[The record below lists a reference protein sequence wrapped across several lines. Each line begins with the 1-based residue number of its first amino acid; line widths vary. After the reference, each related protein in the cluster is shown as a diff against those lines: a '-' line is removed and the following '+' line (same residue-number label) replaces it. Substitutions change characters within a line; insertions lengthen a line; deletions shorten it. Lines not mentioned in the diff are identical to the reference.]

1 MNVARI
7 LYPVKVLGP
16 GNRVGIWVC
25 GCPKRCPGCG
35 NPELWERSS
44 KYEISV
50 SELKALI
57 GKIAATHK
65 IDGFTI
71 TGGEPMA
78 QPGELAQF
86 IAYLKTLSTDILI
99 YTGYKYEDLRRQSSG
114 YIEEILRSAAV
125 LIDGEYIEELNTGAR
140 LRGSE
145 NQSIVVLNGEYRSEY
160 ESYMEASR
168 NQIQN
173 FTASDGVISV
183 GIHRRG
189 FAGEIGIR
197 VNNIER

>member
-25 GCPKRCPGCG
+25 GCPRRCPGCG
-35 NPELWERSS
+35 NPELWARSS
-44 KYEISV
+44 KYEIPV
-50 SELKALI
+50 SELKAII

-65 IDGFTI
+65 IDGFTV

-78 QPGELAQF
+78 QPDELAQL

-99 YTGYKYEDLRRQSSG
+99 YTGYKYEDLLRQNHG
-114 YIEEILRSAAV
+114 PVEEILRSAAV
-125 LIDGEYIEELNTGAR
+125 LIDGEYIEELNTDVR

-145 NQSIVVLNGEYRSEY
+145 NQRILVLNDEYRSEY
-160 ESYMEASR
+160 ESYMEASH

-173 FTASDGVISV
+173 FTASDGVVSV

-189 FAGEIGIR
+189 FADEIGLR
-197 VNNIER
+197 VNKER